1 VELVTGATYAL
12 LGKSYAALVKSGT
25 STLETALLDVPQ
37 VVCYAGNPV
46 SYQIAKRLIKVKYIS
61 LVNLIAD
68 RPLVRELI
76 QHDLNRENLKS
87 ALQEILTDKYR
98 QEILSGYAGLRH
110 LLGDGG
116 ASRRAAQVI
125 LGFLNPVTNHK

>member
-1 VELVTGATYAL
+1 VTGATYAL
-12 LGKSYAALVKSGT
+12 LGRSHAALVKSGT

-68 RPLVRELI
+68 RPLVSELI
-76 QHDLNRENLKS
+76 QQDLNRENLKE
-87 ALQEILTDKYR
+87 ALHEILTDKKR
-98 QEILSGYAGLRH
+98 QEIRSGYADLRH

-116 ASRRAAQVI
+116 ASSRAAQAI
-125 LGFLNPVTNHK
+125 LRFLNPVTNQK